1 MRPANVLHILGFLLV
16 LASVSLL
23 LPALVSV
30 LHDEPPAAF
39 LWTALIGI
47 VPGTAAWRLTRIQ
60 GDLRMREA
68 TAIVALGW
76 ALLSLLGSLPFIIG
90 GTLPRLADAYFET
103 MSGFS
108 TTGASVFA
116 EVESL
121 PRGIL
126 FWRAL
131 THWIGGMG
139 IILLSVAIL
148 PFLGAGG
155 MALFRAEAPGPVK
168 DRLAPRVTGTAKRLW
183 AVYAAL
189 SAALVL
195 LLAAGG
201 MSLFDAICHSF
212 ATLATGG
219 FSTRNLSIGA
229 WGSAYIEWITVLF
242 MLLAGTNFS
251 LHFRTLRQG
260 PRAYWNDREFR
271 AYLLLAA
278 GCTAFL
284 AVQLLRGGEPLGHEV
299 IRDSAFTLSSIVTTT
314 GFATA
319 DFSLWSPASQLLLLG
334 LMLLGACAGSTAGGM
349 KVVRLM
355 ILVTFVRVEIRK
367 HLHPTAVIPV
377 RVGDTVV
384 SREVLQGV
392 LGFVVLLV
400 LLFFTSV
407 LALAALGLD
416 LVTATSSVAA
426 CLGNVGPGLG
436 RVGPMAHYG
445 HLPEAAKWILSF
457 LMLTGRLEI
466 YTVLMLFAPSYW
478 RK

>member
-1 MRPANVLHILGFLLV
+1 MRPGNIIHILGFLL
-16 LASVSLL
+16 AIAAASLL

-30 LHDEPPAAF
+30 IHNESPSCF
-39 LWTALIGI
+39 LISALIGLL
-47 VPGTAAWRLTRIQ
+47 PGVAAWRLTRIR
-60 GDLRMREA
+60 GDLRIREA

-76 ALLSLLGSLPFIIG
+76 ATLSLLGSLPFILSG
-90 GTLPRLADAYFET
+90 ALPRLTDAYFET
-103 MSGFS
+103 ISGFT

-131 THWIGGMG
+131 TQWLGGMG

-168 DRLAPRVTGTAKRLW
+168 DRLVPRVTGTAKRLW
-183 AVYAAL
+183 AIYATL
-189 SAALVL
+189 SVVMVVL
-195 LLAAGG
+195 LLTGG
-201 MSLFDAICHSF
+201 MGIFDAVCHAL
-212 ATLATGG
+212 ATMATGG
-219 FSTRNLSIGA
+219 FSTRNASVGA
-229 WGSAYIEWITVLF
+229 YGSAYIEWIVILF

-251 LHFRTLRQG
+251 LHFRSLRGG
-260 PRAYWNDREFR
+260 PRAYWTDPEFR
-271 AYLLLAA
+271 LYLLTVV

-284 AVQLLRGGEPLGHEV
+284 GFQLVQTGAPIGHQAA
-299 IRDSAFTLSSIVTTT
+299 RDASFQLVSVMTTT

-319 DFSLWSPASQLLLLG
+319 DFARWSSAAQQLLLG

-355 ILVTFVRVEIRK
+355 ILVKFVRAEIKR

-377 RVGDTVV
+377 RVGDTVIH
-384 SREVLQGV
+384 RDVLQGV
-392 LGFVVLLV
+392 LGFLV
-400 LLFFTSV
+400 LLALLFFVSI
-407 LALAALGLD
+407 LALTSMGLD
-416 LVTATSSVAA
+416 LVTAAGAVAA

-436 RVGPMAHYG
+436 SVGPIGNYG
-445 HLPEAAKWILSF
+445 HLPDAAKWLLSF

-478 RK
+478 KK